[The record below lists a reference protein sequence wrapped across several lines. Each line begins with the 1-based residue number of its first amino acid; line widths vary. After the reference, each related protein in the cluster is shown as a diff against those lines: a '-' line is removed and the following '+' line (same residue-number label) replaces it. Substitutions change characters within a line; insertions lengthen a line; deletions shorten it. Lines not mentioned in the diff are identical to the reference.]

1 MSQLRSEHLM
11 QLTADFDEPQTID
24 GPHGPRR
31 ILYMTSG
38 AFAGPKLVGKVLPR
52 GADWASLRPDG
63 VFQLDIRLTMQAD
76 EYGALNYVNSCGIL
90 DLPAD
95 KRDRIRK
102 GERLP
107 SSEYYF
113 RTALQFETG
122 AEPYGW
128 LNRLLA
134 VGVGT
139 RTPTGMSTEV
149 FALI

>member
-1 MSQLRSEHLM
+1 MPQLRSEHLM
-11 QLTADFDEPQTID
+11 RLTADFDEPQTID

-52 GADWASLRPDG
+52 GADWVITRPDG

-76 EYGALNYVNSCGIL
+76 DGALIYVSSCGML

-95 KRDRIRK
+95 KRDRIRQ
-102 GERLP
+102 GEHLP

-113 RTALQFETG
+113 RTTLQFETG
-122 AEPYGW
+122 AEPYRW

-139 RTPTGMSTEV
+139 RTPGGMSTEV
-149 FALI
+149 FALV